1 MGPVK
6 THIDGLPILEYLT
19 KKWETKTSEYVRM
32 PIYQLDAYLDLRE
45 RYDRQLGI
53 EFDRAAYVQSLAPL
67 AVPEEKG
74 APVEPH
80 TPVKRFDWVYM
91 RLRYTDSG
99 RVRVKLLS
107 KMFTIYEKY
116 YARGQRPPSDAL
128 IDAYKEHG
136 YTKEFLR
143 NTIQKI
149 DYNSGP
155 RKALFGRAIAR
166 VFPEPKAKKKTP
178 KKKKEEPV
186 APPSDN
192 NIEEMFDN
200 VTDDDED
207 ENEDDEDDDGAFDM
221 EEDEDEPETNEEE
234 IEDEFIDDE

>member
-1 MGPVK
+1 M
-6 THIDGLPILEYLT
+6 
-19 KKWETKTSEYVRM
+19 
-32 PIYQLDAYLDLRE
+32 
-45 RYDRQLGI
+45 
-53 EFDRAAYVQSLAPL
+53 QSLAPL